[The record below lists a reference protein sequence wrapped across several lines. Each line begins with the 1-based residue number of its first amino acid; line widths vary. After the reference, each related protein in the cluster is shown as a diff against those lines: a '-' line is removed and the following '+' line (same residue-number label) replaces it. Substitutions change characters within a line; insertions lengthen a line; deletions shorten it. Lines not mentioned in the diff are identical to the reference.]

1 MVLARCFG
9 ALLGAAL
16 LLIGGVSLAADYRPD
31 EVFNL
36 DLAKAVLSPKPLGPP
51 AEFVPALVEGK
62 GDLAK
67 IDTHKSG
74 ANGSDA
80 NSTDANSTDA
90 NVDVAKTVS
99 TMTAPA
105 LGGRATE
112 SAAHLAHKPASH
124 HGITVAHARNE
135 PRGAARSRLVH
146 RHGNPLDAQAR
157 DTRLQAH
164 IQTHIRTHI
173 RTWPCNSGGICNW
186 RQ

>member
-90 NVDVAKTVS
+90 NVDVAKTVP

-157 DTRLQAH
+157 DTRVQAH
-164 IQTHIRTHI
+164 IQTHI